1 VVTSLVIKIRKKLK
15 EISSRHLFFSQR
27 TTGNNKK
34 NVISG
39 KCNLKARVPQGS
51 IIVPFLFL
59 ICIDDIADEM
69 IG

>member
-1 VVTSLVIKIRKKLK
+1 VVTRLVIKIRKKLK
-15 EISSRHLFFSQR
+15 EISSRYLFFSQ

-39 KCNLKARVPQGS
+39 KGNFKAGVPQVS
-51 IIVPFLFL
+51 IVGPFLFL
-59 ICIDDIADEM
+59 IFIDDIADEM